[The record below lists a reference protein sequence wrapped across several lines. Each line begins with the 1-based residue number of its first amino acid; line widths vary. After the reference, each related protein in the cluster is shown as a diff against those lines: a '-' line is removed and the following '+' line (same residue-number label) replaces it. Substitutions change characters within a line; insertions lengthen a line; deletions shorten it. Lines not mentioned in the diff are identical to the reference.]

1 MSKIEH
7 RPIRHA
13 VKTVWGWSHSQTGE
27 QLVSAHGYFE
37 GQYEADGG
45 AKPNQGNPLVE
56 GVSPEP
62 ETEPVSGNP
71 KIDTQPADLIFDT
84 HASMEFSVMASIID
98 PQPGDTLSY
107 QWQIKKTSDSSYKNI
122 SIDDALFQGTTTNK
136 MSTAN
141 APDDTYFNAR
151 FRCIVSVGENSVTS
165 TPATMTKM
173 A

>member
-7 RPIRHA
+7 RPNQHA

-62 ETEPVSGNP
+62 VSGKP

-84 HASMEFSVMASIID
+84 HASMEFSVVASIID
-98 PQPGDTLSY
+98 PQPRDTLSY

-141 APDDTYFNAR
+141 ATYFNAR

-165 TPATMTKM
+165 TPATMIK
-173 A
+173 AV

>member
-1 MSKIEH
+1 MSKIKH
-7 RPIRHA
+7 RPNQHA

-27 QLVSAHGYFE
+27 QLVSAHGYFD

-45 AKPNQGNPLVE
+45 AKPNQRKPLVE

-62 ETEPVSGNP
+62 VSGKP
-71 KIDTQPADLIFDT
+71 KIDTQPEDLIFNPQ
-84 HASMEFSVMASIID
+84 ASMEFSVVASIID
-98 PQPGDTLSY
+98 PQRGDTLLY

-122 SIDDALFQGTTTNK
+122 SRGDALFQGTTTNK

-141 APDDTYFNAR
+141 APDYTYFNAR

-165 TPATMTKM
+165 TPATMIY
-173 A
+173 AV